1 MSPREDPE
9 GGCCETSEGSS
20 PTGQIRLR
28 SGCDRPLGVVNPA
41 STRSAETPE
50 AKEHKGLV
58 GGASGLM
65 VAGFLTTLLSPLI
78 AVSFASEFD
87 FGIGRAGVLVALG
100 QSGVALSAFGVL
112 PFLPRLDRRRV
123 GIAGAL
129 LAAICLALT
138 GFAAGFGLVLALQ
151 IAMGIGAGLCYACSN
166 SALAFARFPERAFGI
181 VTIAW
186 MLVGAAMMALGP
198 TLHDIW
204 PKVGL
209 YLGMAAAEIL
219 CIVVIMWLPDVRKL
233 PEGMGSTE
241 SDEGPADP
249 RIGVAAAALLVVA
262 LGLLAFGNAMIWTFA
277 ASMGER
283 AGLAAPFTA
292 TFLGLSQL
300 VGLIGA
306 GVSVMLGARINKM
319 WLIGAA
325 VVVLALGNLLAATA
339 ASPAPFIGGFLAINA
354 AFFCVTPLLLALAA
368 ELDTSSGRL
377 VVLAGGSSLVAGA
390 VAPAVGGWIAGAE
403 GQWWRLGITALV
415 IGLLTLPL
423 LALPVRLGTQ
433 RTPPSAV

>member
-1 MSPREDPE
+1 
-9 GGCCETSEGSS
+9 
-20 PTGQIRLR
+20 
-28 SGCDRPLGVVNPA
+28 
-41 STRSAETPE
+41 
-50 AKEHKGLV
+50 
-58 GGASGLM
+58 M

-112 PFLPRLDRRRV
+112 PFLPRLDRKQV

-138 GFAAGFGLVLALQ
+138 GFATGFGLVLALQ
-151 IAMGIGAGLCYACSN
+151 ISMGIGAGLCYSCAN
-166 SALAFARFPERAFGI
+166 SALAYARLPERAFGI

-198 TLHDIW
+198 TLHDVW

-209 YLGMAAAEIL
+209 YLGMAAAELL
-219 CIVVIMWLPDVRKL
+219 CIVFIMRLPDVRKL
-233 PEGMGSTE
+233 PKDIGSTE
-241 SDEGPADP
+241 PDETVSLSGP
-249 RIGVAAAALLVVA
+249 RISSVTAALLVGA

-300 VGLIGA
+300 IGLIGA
-306 GVSVMLGARINKM
+306 GVSTVLGARINKM
-319 WLIGAA
+319 WLIGLA
-325 VVVLALGNLLAATA
+325 VVILALGNLLAGTA
-339 ASPAPFIGGFLAINA
+339 ASPAPFIAGFLAINA

-377 VVLAGGSSLVAGA
+377 VVLAGGASLVAGA
-390 VAPAVGGWIAGAE
+390 MAPAVGGWIAGAE
-403 GQWWRLGITALV
+403 GQWWRLGVTSLV
-415 IGLLTLPL
+415 LVLLTLPL
-423 LALPVRLGTQ
+423 LALPVRLAAQ
-433 RTPPSAV
+433 RMRSPAV